1 MKNCTS
7 SSEGPEEELV
17 EAEAELRPESCAAPS
32 SGSSP
37 LFQGLLLESRVFQG
51 PSCVGSPWLGSNTS
65 LYTSQAITWEEDD
78 LGGRVSGGG
87 GGEGGRDG
95 GSNTL

>member
-1 MKNCTS
+1 MTS

-17 EAEAELRPESCAAPS
+17 DAEAELRPESCAGPS
-32 SGSSP
+32 IGSS
-37 LFQGLLLESRVFQG
+37 LVFQGLLLESRVFQG
-51 PSCVGSPWLGSNTS
+51 PSIVGSPGLGSNTS
-65 LYTSQAITWEEDD
+65 LYTSQAITWEEED

-87 GGEGGRDG
+87 GGEGGREG